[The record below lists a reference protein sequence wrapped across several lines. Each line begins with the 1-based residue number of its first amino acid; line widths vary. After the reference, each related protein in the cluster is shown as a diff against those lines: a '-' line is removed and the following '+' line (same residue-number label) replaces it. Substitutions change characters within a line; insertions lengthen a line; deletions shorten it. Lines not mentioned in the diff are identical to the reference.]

1 MSFSL
6 MMCDVKRNFT
16 KVMIVLIV
24 LVFFKI
30 FSMEVNIRL
39 EFGVDN
45 RYVVQQRLLRNLE

>member
-1 MSFSL
+1 

-24 LVFFKI
+24 LVIFKI
-30 FSMEVNIRL
+30 LSMEVNIRL